1 MVSFN
6 GLGKTVSRL
15 ESYYEESVYFL
26 HTTSKGVPGTHFV
39 DLGKDEKLS
48 QP

>member
-15 ESYYEESVYFL
+15 EIYYEESVYFL
-26 HTTSKGVPGTHFV
+26 PLSPKEFLVLILSTS
-39 DLGKDEKLS
+39 EKMKS
-48 QP
+48 